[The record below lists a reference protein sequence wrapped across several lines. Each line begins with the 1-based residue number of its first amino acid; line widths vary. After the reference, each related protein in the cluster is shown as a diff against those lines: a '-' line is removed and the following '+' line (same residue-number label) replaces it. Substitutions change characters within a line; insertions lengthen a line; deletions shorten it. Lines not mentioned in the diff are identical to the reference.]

1 MWRLPR
7 EAMEHIDGLAK
18 ASLPS
23 LRCLASLLGLST
35 AGHRPVIAERII
47 VHLMVGE
54 DCGG

>member
-1 MWRLPR
+1 
-7 EAMEHIDGLAK
+7 MEYINGLAH

-23 LRCLASLLGLST
+23 LRFLASLLDLPTSGR
-35 AGHRPVIAERII
+35 RPAIAERII